1 MKNFVFTILAM
12 LFTVFVAKGQ
22 NNYKCNCK
30 LVYESKW
37 EPKRITYFNDSLIIV
52 EDANYISDSI
62 RNLYNNEANFEELYK
77 KIKFNWEQCS
87 DTFLILNNVIGSRI
101 GNYFYPYF
109 PSDTMKKG
117 EKFVRFEKNKYDGN
131 YTIDASIFYKMG
143 DTILGGIKIAYFDFG
158 VPELI
163 IKTSINE
170 IMKRNLNSLPFEI
183 FPTSK
188 TSDSIDFFSGEDHCD
203 SPDPNDLEC
212 TFCLY
217 TRFRKGETPYKKEK
231 EYDVIFLEGDCE
243 KFLKGKPTFVK
254 EITKWN

>member
-1 MKNFVFTILAM
+1 MKNLT
-12 LFTVFVAKGQ
+12 LFLLITTFSTSLLYGQ
-22 NNYKCNCK
+22 SDYKCNCK
-30 LVYESKW
+30 LVYGSKW
-37 EPKRITYFNDSLIIV
+37 EPKQITYFNDSLVIV

-109 PSDTMKKG
+109 PTDTMKIG
-117 EKFVRFEKNKYDGN
+117 EKFVRFSKYKYDGN
-131 YTIDASIFYKMG
+131 YNIDAGVFYKMG
-143 DTILGGIKIAYFDFG
+143 DSILGSNKIAYFDFG

-170 IMKRNLNSLPFEI
+170 IIKRDLNSLPFEK
-183 FPTSK
+183 FATSN
-188 TSDSIDFFSGEDHCD
+188 TFDSQDFFSGEAHCD
-203 SPDPNDLEC
+203 SPDPNDPDC

-217 TRFRKGETPYKKEK
+217 TRFRIGDTPYKKEK
-231 EYDVIFLEGDCE
+231 EYNLIFLEGDCG

-254 EITKWN
+254 GN